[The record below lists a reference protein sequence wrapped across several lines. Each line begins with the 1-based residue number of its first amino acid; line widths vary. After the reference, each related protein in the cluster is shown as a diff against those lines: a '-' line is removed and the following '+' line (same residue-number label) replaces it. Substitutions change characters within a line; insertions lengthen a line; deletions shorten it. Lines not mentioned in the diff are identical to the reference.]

1 MATAWGDESI
11 RQKGVAEHMYLMG
24 ACLCDVGE
32 ADVRSLLSQVK
43 PKGAP
48 KLHWRDMRKP
58 LCSQTIKVIENMGL
72 AHIVVTAVPMTDWTT
87 TERARRKCLERLLPV
102 LEDEYDVE
110 RFVLESRG
118 RDKDKKD
125 IQLVDA
131 LHGRK
136 YIDGIRVDHMSGSAD
151 ARLWLPDQLLGAY
164 GDSKAGS
171 NDYEG
176 FLSEVRTIM
185 VPSD

>member
-1 MATAWGDESI
+1 
-11 RQKGVAEHMYLMG
+11 
-24 ACLCDVGE
+24 
-32 ADVRSLLSQVK
+32 
-43 PKGAP
+43 
-48 KLHWRDMRKP
+48 
-58 LCSQTIKVIENMGL
+58 MGL

-136 YIDGIRVDHMSGSAD
+136 YIDGIRVDHILRNESHLPLGGKEVRAGNPEYLGPQPSRHLPSHKTEHARPSGLFGCVGTAGRPSS
-151 ARLWLPDQLLGAY
+151 L
-164 GDSKAGS
+164 AGS
-171 NDYEG
+171 QARRWG
-176 FLSEVRTIM
+176 F
-185 VPSD
+185 